1 MILHEFGY
9 DFIKMGEEA
18 HVELAN
24 FTTSGK
30 KMKGSRAILNRIDRE
45 GLLLRLFSHLF
56 LRHR

>member
-30 KMKGSRAILNRIDRE
+30 ENERVTCDLESD
-45 GLLLRLFSHLF
+45 
-56 LRHR
+56 

>member
-45 GLLLRLFSHLF
+45 GFTF
-56 LRHR
+56 